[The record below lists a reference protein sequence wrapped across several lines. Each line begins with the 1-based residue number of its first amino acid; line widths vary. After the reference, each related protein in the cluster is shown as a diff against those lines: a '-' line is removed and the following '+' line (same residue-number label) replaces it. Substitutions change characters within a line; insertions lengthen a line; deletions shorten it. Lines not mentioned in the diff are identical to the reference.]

1 MARFFISAF
10 IFATLVA
17 AQAHAQTES
26 MVVKRATELREA
38 PSAISTSLATL
49 AAQTPVNRLPTRLGA
64 WIQVHTAS
72 GVTGWVHMFD
82 VSATSTSS
90 APSNTATGALRGLS
104 NFFNRGST
112 QANSTTTA
120 TSTVGIRGLTGE
132 DIANAQPNLAAL
144 SQAEGLRMDAA
155 QARRFAAEAALGAQ
169 AVEPLPV
176 PPSPMAVVPKEN
188 TP

>member
-1 MARFFISAF
+1 MARFSISAF
-10 IFATLVA
+10 IFAALAVA
-17 AQAHAQTES
+17 QVHAQTEPV
-26 MVVKRATELREA
+26 VVKRPTELRET
-38 PSAISTSLATL
+38 PSEISSSLATL
-49 AAQTPVNRLPTRLGA
+49 AAQTPVNRLPARQGA
-64 WIQVHTAS
+64 WVQVRTAS

-82 VSATSTSS
+82 VGAASTSS

-112 QANSTTTA
+112 QASSTTTA

-155 QARRFAAEAALGAQ
+155 QARKFAAEAPLGAQ
-169 AVEPLPV
+169 AVEPLPAPPAPNAAV
-176 PPSPMAVVPKEN
+176 PMEN
-188 TP
+188 KP

>member
-1 MARFFISAF
+1 MARFSISAF
-10 IFATLVA
+10 LFATLAA
-17 AQAHAQTES
+17 AQAHAQTEPV
-26 MVVKRATELREA
+26 VVKRATELREA
-38 PSAISTSLATL
+38 PYEISTSLATL
-49 AAQTPVNRLPTRLGA
+49 AAQTPVNRLPTRHGA

-104 NFFNRGST
+104 NFFNRGSAQT
-112 QANSTTTA
+112 SGTSTA
-120 TSTVGIRGLTGE
+120 ASTVGIRGLTGE

-144 SQAEGLRMDAA
+144 SQAESLRMDAT
-155 QARRFAAEAALGAQ
+155 QARKFAAEAALGVQ
-169 AVEPLPV
+169 AVEPLPI
-176 PPSPMAVVPKEN
+176 PPSPHAAAPKET

>member
-1 MARFFISAF
+1 MARFRISAL
-10 IFATLVA
+10 IFATLAA

-26 MVVKRATELREA
+26 VVVKRVTELREA
-38 PSAISTSLATL
+38 PSATSASLATL
-49 AAQTPVNRLPTRLGA
+49 AAQTLVNRRPTRQGA
-64 WIQVHTAS
+64 WIQVHTAA

-104 NFFNRGST
+104 NFFNRGSAQT
-112 QANSTTTA
+112 SSTTTA

-144 SQAEGLRMDAA
+144 SHADGLRMDAT
-155 QARRFAAEAALGAQ
+155 QARRFAAEADLGAQ

-176 PPSPMAVVPKEN
+176 PPSPVAATPKEN